1 MQKISSYLYPNRI
14 ELLADLATF
23 TVEYVNVYQRTIKI
37 YKGINNIIE
46 FDIKNADQ
54 KRIPLSSYI
63 VSNASTIKLNVM
75 DASGN
80 ALPNSP
86 YTIDPVLAKPGIAVV
101 TIPSADLANL
111 DSQFLKYSVTIG
123 NTLLYADSRFG
134 AVGTI
139 ELVGDA
145 MPIVKKD
152 RVYDTFTAEIDLK
165 GQPIYHSSAI
175 PAKFYEAVPTQQLS
189 FDIDFSGDVNQPGSG
204 FTGSVWIEATKN
216 HTINTEAF
224 KGATYLQSFT
234 ATSDLPKIGTVSFTN
249 IPVGEYQYFRVSY
262 ATPTANG
269 VGATFN
275 VTTNGT
281 DYVVDVRAGGT
292 GYAAGAKLKVLGS
305 LLGGV
310 DGINDLFITVQ
321 SVDGASTGYIS
332 SYSVSSAVGV
342 TWTGVA
348 VSGTAQYI
356 VTGTNI
362 TGSVDRVTVS

>member
-37 YKGINNIIE
+37 HKGINNTIE

-54 KRIPLSSYI
+54 KRIDLT
-63 VSNASTIKLNVM
+63 ALTDIKLHVM
-75 DASGN
+75 DAGGK

-86 YTIDPVLAKPGIAVV
+86 YTLALSSVKGIATV
-101 TIPSADLANL
+101 TISKADLADL
-111 DSQFLKYSVTIG
+111 DSQFLKYSVSCVASG
-123 NTLLYADSRFG
+123 NETLLYADSRFG

-139 ELVGDA
+139 DLVGDA
-145 MPIVKKD
+145 MPVVRKD

-175 PAKFYEAVPTQQLS
+175 PAKFYEAVPTEQLS
-189 FDIDFSGDVNQPGSG
+189 FAVEFIGDNKEPGSG

-224 KGATYLQSFT
+224 KGAPYLRSQTF
-234 ATSDLPKIGTVSFTN
+234 DDFIGTWSPAAVA
-249 IPVGEYQYFRVSY
+249 IDEYQYFRVSY
-262 ATPTANG
+262 ATPTSTG
-269 VGATFN
+269 VGATFD

-281 DYVVDVRAGGT
+281 DYVVEVRAGGT
-292 GYAAGAKLKVLGS
+292 GYASGAKLKVLGS
-305 LLGGV
+305 LLGGI

-332 SYSVSSAVGV
+332 SYSVSSVVGV
-342 TWTGVA
+342 TWNGVA
-348 VSGTAQYI
+348 VSSTGQYI

-362 TGSVDRVTVS
+362 TGNVDRVTVS

>member
-54 KRIPLSSYI
+54 KRIPLASYI
-63 VSNASTIKLNVM
+63 VSNVSTIKLNVM

-86 YTIDPVLAKPGIAVV
+86 YTINPVLAKPGIAVV

-111 DSQFLKYSVTIG
+111 DSQFLKYSVIIG

-189 FDIDFSGDVNQPGSG
+189 FDIDFSGDVNEPGSG

-224 KGATYLQSFT
+224 KGAPYLRSQTFDDFT
-234 ATSDLPKIGTVSFTN
+234 GTWSPAAVH
-249 IPVGEYQYFRVSY
+249 VDEYQYFRVSY
-262 ATPTANG
+262 ATPTATG

-275 VTTNGT
+275 VTTNGA
-281 DYVVDVRAGGT
+281 DYVVEVRAGGT

-332 SYSVSSAVGV
+332 SYSVSSVVGV

-362 TGSVDRVTVS
+362 TGTVDRVTVS

>member
-37 YKGINNIIE
+37 YKGINNTIE

-54 KRIPLSSYI
+54 KRIPLASYI
-63 VSNASTIKLNVM
+63 VNNASTIKLNVM

-86 YTIDPVLAKPGIAVV
+86 YTINPVTEKPGIAVV

-145 MPIVKKD
+145 IPIVKKD

-189 FDIDFSGDVNQPGSG
+189 FNIEFSGDANVPGSG

-224 KGATYLQSFT
+224 KGAEYLRSETFEDRT
-234 ATSDLPKIGTVSFTN
+234 TPWSPAALPI
-249 IPVGEYQYFRVSY
+249 GEYQYFRVSY
-262 ATPTANG
+262 ATPTATG
-269 VGATFN
+269 LGATFN

-281 DYVVDVRAGGT
+281 DYVVEVRAGGT
-292 GYAAGAKLKVLGS
+292 GYAVGAKLKIVGS
-305 LLGGV
+305 VLGGV
-310 DGINDLFITVQ
+310 DGINDLIITVQ

-332 SYSVSSAVGV
+332 SYSVSSVKGISWNGLAVEN
-342 TWTGVA
+342 TGTFV
-348 VSGTAQYI
+348 
-356 VTGTNI
+356 VTGKNI
-362 TGSVDRVTVS
+362 TGTVDKVTVS

>member
-1 MQKISSYLYPNRI
+1 
-14 ELLADLATF
+14 
-23 TVEYVNVYQRTIKI
+23 VYQRTIKI
-37 YKGINNIIE
+37 YNGIDNTIE

-54 KRIPLSSYI
+54 KRIDLTTLGLI
-63 VSNASTIKLNVM
+63 ELNVM
-75 DASGN
+75 DASGFE
-80 ALPNSP
+80 LPNSP
-86 YTIDPVLAKPGIAVV
+86 YTVTPTSMKGIATV
-101 TIPSADLANL
+101 TIPQDDLADL
-111 DSQFLKYSVTIG
+111 SEQFLKYSVTTIKNG
-123 NTLLYADSRFG
+123 NDVLLYTDSRFG

-139 ELVGDA
+139 ELVGSA
-145 MPIVKKD
+145 MPLIRQD

-175 PAKFYEAVPTQQLS
+175 PAKFYEAVPREELS
-189 FDIDFSGDVNQPGSG
+189 FDIEFSGDVNEPGSG

-224 KGATYLQSFT
+224 KGAPYLRSQTFDDFT
-234 ATSDLPKIGTVSFTN
+234 GTWTPASLPI
-249 IPVGEYQYFRVSY
+249 GEYQYFRVSY
-262 ATPTANG
+262 ATPTASG
-269 VGATFN
+269 LGATFN

-292 GYAAGAKLKVLGS
+292 GYAVGAKLKVLGS
-305 LLGGV
+305 VLGGV

-332 SYSVSSAVGV
+332 SYSVSSAVSI
-342 TWTGVA
+342 TWTGLA
-348 VSGTAQYI
+348 VDNPGRYI

>member
-37 YKGINNIIE
+37 YNGIDNTIE

-54 KRIPLSSYI
+54 KRIDLTTLGLI
-63 VSNASTIKLNVM
+63 QLNVM
-75 DASGN
+75 DASGYE
-80 ALPNSP
+80 LPNSP
-86 YTIDPVLAKPGIAVV
+86 YTVSPTNMKGIATV
-101 TIPSADLANL
+101 TIPQDDLADL
-111 DSQFLKYSVTIG
+111 DEQFLKYSVTTIKNG
-123 NTLLYADSRFG
+123 NDVLLYADSRFG

-139 ELVGDA
+139 ELVGSA
-145 MPIVKKD
+145 MPLLRED

-175 PAKFYEAVPTQQLS
+175 PAKFYEAVPREELS
-189 FDIDFSGDVNQPGSG
+189 FDIDFSGDANEPGSG

-216 HTINTEAF
+216 QTINTEAF
-224 KGATYLQSFT
+224 KGAPYLRSQTFDDFT
-234 ATSDLPKIGTVSFTN
+234 GTWSPAALPI
-249 IPVGEYQYFRVSY
+249 GEYQYFRVSY
-262 ATPTANG
+262 ATPTASG
-269 VGATFN
+269 LGATFN

-281 DYVVDVRAGGT
+281 AYDVQVRAGGT

-310 DGINDLFITVQ
+310 DGINDLFITVL

-332 SYSVSSAVGV
+332 SYSVSSAS
-342 TWTGVA
+342 TISWTGLA
-348 VSGTAQYI
+348 VDNPGTYI

-362 TGSVDRVTVS
+362 TGKVDRVTVS